1 MDFKEY
7 IKKLDE
13 LYKVGNTTE
22 HSFRGTL
29 ADYLCSLLPKF
40 IVTNEP
46 RRIDCGAP
54 DYVITLKNQP
64 IAFLEAKDV
73 NDGDLDGRKEHK
85 EQFNRYKESL
95 NRVIFTDYL
104 DFHLYLEGEFV
115 DSVRIAE
122 TRGNRIVGLPENEAK
137 FVEMVTKLADGGRQK
152 ITSSSA
158 LARQMAAKAHLLAE
172 AVKKTIELDGE
183 DGEREVSTQ
192 LRAFR
197 EVLIHDLKAEEFAD
211 IYAQTIVYGMFTARL
226 YDATPE
232 DFSRQEAAELIPKSN
247 PFLRKIFQSIAVY
260 DLDDSIAWIVDDLAA
275 MFQYTDAE
283 KIMKNYG
290 SNKRHSDPIVHF
302 YEDFL
307 AEYDPKLRKARG
319 VWYTPAPVV
328 KFIVK
333 SVDEILQQEFGLARG
348 LADDSKVLMDVSWE
362 QSRDKR
368 FKDGMKHE
376 KVEVPRVQILDPA
389 TGTGTFLAEVIEQV
403 RDKFNG
409 LEGLWPSYV
418 EKNLI
423 PRIHGFEILMA
434 SYTIAHLKLALTLKN
449 TGYDRSLDQRLNV
462 FLTNSL
468 EEATP
473 RSSTLFSKW
482 LSDEADAASKVKTET
497 PVMICLGNPPY
508 SGASQNKGEWIAC
521 LMDDYKKEPGGMEI
535 LKERNP
541 KWLNDDYVKFIRLAQ
556 HYIERNGEGIIAFIN
571 PHGYLDSPTF
581 RGMRWNLLKTFD
593 KIYTLDLHGNAK
605 KKETCPDGSKDENVF
620 DIMQG
625 VSINLF
631 VKTGKKGKDELGK
644 AYHKDLFGS
653 RQQKYDFLD
662 NATLESVEYDE
673 THPREPMYFFV
684 PKDFGLED
692 EYNAGVSIV
701 DLFSST
707 NVGVFTANDKVLID
721 QERDS
726 LCRNVSNFYNIAA
739 LDSCVNKIAYRPF
752 DYRYIYYDVHLVER
766 TREKLMSHLLHD
778 SNIALLVGRQGQV
791 CGNSQWNLAFIAK
804 GIIDLN
810 VFYRGGGNVFPLY
823 LYNENM
829 GQEERVVNF
838 NKDLYNKIAD
848 NLDYQPCYDD
858 NVLIGSTNDCKSV
871 LYPQALFDYIYAVL
885 YSPNYRERYK
895 EFLKIDFPRIPYP
908 KNGKV
913 FCELAQKGKELRLLH
928 LMDVISSETGVTF
941 PVAGSLQVN
950 FYRWQDERVYI
961 NEEQYFEGIP
971 ESVWNF
977 FIGGYQPAQKWL
989 KDRKGRTLEYED
1001 ILHYGRIIYAL
1012 QETDRIMKDIDKIGV
1027 L

>member
-7 IKKLDE
+7 IKELDQ
-13 LYKVGNTTE
+13 LYQVGNTTE
-22 HSFRGTL
+22 YSFRGAL
-29 ADYLCSLLPKF
+29 ASYLQSLLPKF

-54 DYVITLKNQP
+54 DYVITQKNQP

-104 DFHLYLEGEFV
+104 AFHLYLEGEFV

-152 ITSSSA
+152 ISSSSA

-226 YDATPE
+226 YDSTPE

-333 SVDEILQQEFGLARG
+333 SVDEILQQDFGLARG

-389 TGTGTFLAEVIEQV
+389 TGTGTFLAEVIEQI

-409 LEGLWPSYV
+409 FEGLWPSYV

-449 TGYDRSLDQRLNV
+449 TGYDRSLEQRLNV

-482 LSDEADAASKVKTET
+482 LSDEADAASEVKLKT
-497 PVMICLGNPPY
+497 PIMIAIGNPPY
-508 SGASQNKGEWIAC
+508 SISSQNSGKWITDLVA
-521 LMDDYKKEPGGMEI
+521 DYKKN
-535 LKERNP
+535 LNERNIQP
-541 KWLNDDYVKFIRLAQ
+541 LSDDYIKFIRLGQ
-556 HYIERNGEGIIAFIN
+556 YYIEKNGEGILAYISNNGF
-571 PHGYLDSPTF
+571 LDGVIH
-581 RGMRWNLLKTFD
+581 RQMRKSLLEVFD
-593 KIYTLDLHGNAK
+593 KIYVLDLHGDNRR
-605 KKETCPDGSKDENVF
+605 KEHAPDGSSDENVF
-620 DIMQG
+620 DILQG
-625 VSINLF
+625 VSINIF
-631 VKTGKKGKDELGK
+631 VKTREK
-644 AYHKDLFGS
+644 ASNSLAQIYHADLFGS
-653 RQQKYDFLD
+653 REGKYSFL
-662 NATLESVEYDE
+662 NEHSICSTTWSSLS
-673 THPREPMYFFV
+673 PIEPYWFFS
-684 PKDFGLED
+684 PKDFSAEKKYKQGLSISD
-692 EYNAGVSIV
+692 FFVMFKPGVATGKDDVLVNSNEG
-701 DLFSST
+701 DLQH
-707 NVGVFTANDKVLID
+707 NVEMHYGITADTSLIH
-721 QERDS
+721 S
-726 LCRNVSNFYNIAA
+726 FC
-739 LDSCVNKIAYRPF
+739 YRPF
-752 DYRYIYYDVHLVER
+752 DVRKIYYDTSLVQRHREPLMRHLIKDN
-766 TREKLMSHLLHD
+766 T
-778 SNIALLVGRQGQV
+778 ALIVASKNRQLSFNYYMV
-791 CGNSQWNLAFIAK
+791 TNHITDRHFLDFADTEYDI
-804 GIIDLN
+804 
-810 VFYRGGGNVFPLY
+810 PLY
-823 LYNENM
+823 LHL
-829 GQEERVVNF
+829 EEGKCISNF
-838 NKDLYNKIAD
+838 KEE
-848 NLDYQPCYDD
+848 
-858 NVLIGSTNDCKSV
+858 VLQNYSDIIGSPIN
-871 LYPQALFDYIYAVL
+871 PEELFSYIYAWL
-885 YSPNYRERYK
+885 YCPKYHYAFK
-895 EFLKIDFPRIPYP
+895 EFLKIDFPYIPFP
-908 KNGKV
+908 KD
-913 FCELAQKGKELRLLH
+913 AQQYFSLSKKGAELRKLH
-928 LMDVISSETGVTF
+928 LMENTASWNSGVGF
-941 PVAGSLQVN
+941 PVAGSNTVEKVS
-950 FYRWQDERVYI
+950 FVDGKVFI
-961 NEEQYFEGIP
+961 NAAQYFSGVP
-971 ESVWNF
+971 ELAWNF
-977 FIGGYQPAQKWL
+977 FIGGFQPAQKWL

-1001 ILHYGRIIYAL
+1001 ILHYGCIIYAL
-1012 QETDRIMKDIDKIGV
+1012 QETDRLMKEIDAIIVKNQ
-1027 L
+1027 